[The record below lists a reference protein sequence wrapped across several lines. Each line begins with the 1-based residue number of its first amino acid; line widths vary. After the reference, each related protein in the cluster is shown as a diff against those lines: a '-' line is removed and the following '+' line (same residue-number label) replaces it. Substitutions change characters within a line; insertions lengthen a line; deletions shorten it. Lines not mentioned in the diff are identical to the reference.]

1 MDEEICNPMKALE
14 REMNEKKIS
23 VIVPCYNVSEFI
35 DRCVQ
40 SLADQTI
47 GIEDLE
53 CIFVDDASTDDT
65 LEKLMSWE
73 GKYPESILVVPCR
86 ENHRQGAARNA
97 GLSYATGR
105 YIAFLDS
112 DDYVDPGMYEAMYRK
127 AVDLGCDVVGS
138 FFARETRDG
147 RQMYRDET
155 ELETEKLVRVD
166 TRAKRKELLVNGLP
180 SGVNT
185 RLYRRELIFDH
196 DLKFPEDIR
205 YEDNYWGAILLG
217 MVSSYYIMDAC
228 FYHYVVNEAS
238 TVMEQNAGH
247 HLDRL
252 VIELMKVE
260 RYKEDGMFREY
271 RDEIEFN
278 FLRLFFINTIRILF
292 VRFDQIPYQIIYD
305 MQGWVRELF
314 PDYQENPYLDRLPP
328 LQMELLKIIQVDL
341 TPEKIEVL
349 AQGYRSVLKK

>member
-1 MDEEICNPMKALE
+1 ME
-14 REMNEKKIS
+14 EKKIS

-35 DRCVQ
+35 DRCVK

-47 GIEDLE
+47 GIEELE

-65 LEKLMSWE
+65 LEKLRSWE
-73 GKYPESILVVPCR
+73 EKFPESILVVSCP
-86 ENHRQGAARNA
+86 ENHRQGAARNV
-97 GLSYATGR
+97 GLSYATGQF
-105 YIAFLDS
+105 IAFLDS
-112 DDYVDPGMYEAMYRK
+112 DDYVDSQMYEAMYQK
-127 AVDLGCDVVGS
+127 AEELKCDVVGS

-147 RQMYRDET
+147 RQLYRDET
-155 ELETEKLVRVD
+155 ELETEKLVKVD
-166 TRAKRKELLVNGLP
+166 TPAKRKELLVSGLP

-185 RLYRRELIFDH
+185 RLYRRNLIIDNQ
-196 DLKFPEDIR
+196 LLFPEDIQ

-217 MVSSYYIMDAC
+217 MVSSYYIMDSC

-252 VIELMKVE
+252 VIEVMKVE
-260 RYKEDGMFREY
+260 KYKEDGTFQEY
-271 RDEIEFN
+271 HDEIEYN

-305 MQGWVRELF
+305 MQRWVRELF
-314 PDYQENPYLDRLPP
+314 PHYQGNPYLEKLPP
-328 LQMELLKIIQVDL
+328 LQLELLKIIQVDL
-341 TPEKIEVL
+341 TPEKIEIL
-349 AQGYRSVLKK
+349 AQGYRSVLKN